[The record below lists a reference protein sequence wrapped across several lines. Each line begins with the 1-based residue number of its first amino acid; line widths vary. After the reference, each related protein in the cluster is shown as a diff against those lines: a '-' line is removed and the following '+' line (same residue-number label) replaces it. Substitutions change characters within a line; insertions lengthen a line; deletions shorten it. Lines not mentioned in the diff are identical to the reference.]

1 MSDLSGRVHY
11 DPIVVSAES
20 TVVAEYSSESAEEE
34 AYQSEAE
41 LIANLRIELEAG
53 DAC

>member
-20 TVVAEYSSESAEEE
+20 TVVAECFAESAEEE
-34 AYQSEAE
+34 ACQSEA
-41 LIANLRIELEAG
+41 ALERG
-53 DAC
+53 FGRSIRR